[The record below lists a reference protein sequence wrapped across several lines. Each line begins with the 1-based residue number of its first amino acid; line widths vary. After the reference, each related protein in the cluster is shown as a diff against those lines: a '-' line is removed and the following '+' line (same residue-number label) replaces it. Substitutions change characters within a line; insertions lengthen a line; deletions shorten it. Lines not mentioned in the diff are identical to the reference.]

1 MNGTSTGNE
10 PGMSLTNRTGSMTNQ
25 VNGLDGTTTFG
36 QSNIGHPTKRA
47 ARRDFLRGLGL
58 GAAGAAAFGAT
69 SFSRTGASAQQANM
83 DVALLE
89 FALNLEY
96 LEAEFYQRAA
106 FGHGLPPS
114 LLGAN
119 PGAVT
124 GGQMVS
130 FTSPLVKAY
139 AAEIADEETKH
150 VEFLRAA
157 LAALTGS
164 PAISCPAID
173 FTSAFPTLGSAA
185 GLGPHFDPFK
195 NDMDFLLGS
204 YVFEDV
210 GVTAYHGAA
219 TLITSPAVLN
229 YAAGIL
235 AVEAYHAGLIRTVL
249 FANGMSKETAAI
261 SSLRATLD
269 GTAGT
274 QNVDDHGVG
283 DISAPSI
290 TLCSDAQNG
299 SLLGGF
305 PNVPPMPPGNNAIA
319 HDRTTRQV
327 LNIVYGA
334 KNATKGLFF
343 PNGLNGIITH

>member
-1 MNGTSTGNE
+1 MA
-10 PGMSLTNRTGSMTNQ
+10 NQ
-25 VNGLDGTTTFG
+25 FNGLEQTTMAG

-47 ARRDFLRGLGL
+47 ARRDFLRGLGI
-58 GAAGAAAFGAT
+58 GAAGAAALGAT
-69 SFSRTGASAQQANM
+69 SFSRTGALAQQADL
-83 DVALLE
+83 DVAILE

-96 LEAEFYQRAA
+96 LEAEFYSRAA
-106 FGHGLPPS
+106 FGHGLSPS
-114 LLGAN
+114 LLGSN
-119 PGAVT
+119 PGPVT

-130 FTSPLVKAY
+130 FASPLVKAY

-157 LAALTGS
+157 LIAATGS
-164 PAISCPAID
+164 AISSPTID
-173 FTSAFPTLGSAA
+173 FTESFPTLGSAA
-185 GLGPHFDPFK
+185 GLGSNFDPFK
-195 NDMDFLLGS
+195 NDVSFLLGS

-210 GVTAYHGAA
+210 GVTAYHGAT
-219 TLITSPAVLN
+219 TLITSKAVLN

-249 FANGMSKETAAI
+249 FAKGMSRETAAI
-261 SSLRATLD
+261 SHLRATLD

-283 DISAPSI
+283 TVTEPSI
-290 TLCSDAQNG
+290 TNASDAQNG

-305 PNVPPMPPGNNAIA
+305 PNVPPLPPGNNAIA
-319 HDRTTRQV
+319 YSRTTRQV
-327 LNIVYGA
+327 LNIAYGA

>member
-1 MNGTSTGNE
+1 MNRTSAGNE
-10 PGMSLTNRTGSMTNQ
+10 PGISLTNSTGSMTNQ
-25 VNGLDGTTTFG
+25 VDGSDGTANFG
-36 QSNIGHPTKRA
+36 QSNIGHPTKPA
-47 ARRDFLRGLGL
+47 ARRDFLRGLGV

-69 SFSRTGASAQQANM
+69 SFSRTGASAAQTDM
-83 DVALLE
+83 DVAILE

-96 LEAEFYQRAA
+96 LEAEFYSRAA
-106 FGHGLPPS
+106 FGHGLSPS
-114 LLGAN
+114 LLGSN
-119 PGAVT
+119 PGPIT
-124 GGQMVS
+124 GGSLVP

-173 FTSAFPTLGSAA
+173 FTESFPTLASAA
-185 GLGPHFDPFK
+185 GLGSNFNAFQ
-195 NDMDFLLGS
+195 NDMTFLLAS

-219 TLITSPAVLN
+219 PLITNKAYLDK
-229 YAAGIL
+229 AAGIL

-249 FANGMSKETAAI
+249 FANGKSRETEAV
-261 SSLRATLD
+261 SNLRATLD

-274 QNVDDHGVG
+274 NNVDDHGVG
-283 DISAPSI
+283 GLDRPTI
-290 TLCSDAQNG
+290 TDASGRFNG

-305 PNVPPMPPGNNAIA
+305 PTNDPPGDNAIA
-319 HDRTTRQV
+319 YDRTTRQV

-334 KNATKGLFF
+334 KNATEGLFF
-343 PNGLNGIITH
+343 PRGLNGIITS

>member
-1 MNGTSTGNE
+1 MANQINGSERAAN
-10 PGMSLTNRTGSMTNQ
+10 
-25 VNGLDGTTTFG
+25 FG
-36 QSNIGHPTKRA
+36 QPDIGHPAKRS
-47 ARRDFLRGLGL
+47 ARRDFLRRLGL

-69 SFSRTGASAQQANM
+69 GVSTTSALAQQANL
-83 DVALLE
+83 DVAILE

-96 LEAEFYQRAA
+96 LEAEFYVRAA
-106 FGHGLPPS
+106 EGHGLSPA

-119 PGAVT
+119 PGPVT
-124 GGQMVS
+124 GGQLVPFAM
-130 FTSPLVKAY
+130 PLVKAY
-139 AAEIADEETKH
+139 AQEIADEERKH

-173 FTSAFPTLGSAA
+173 FTESFPTLASAA
-185 GLGPHFDPFK
+185 GLGSNFNAFQ
-195 NDMDFLLGS
+195 NDMTFLLAS

-219 TLITSPAVLN
+219 PLITNKAILDR
-229 YAAGIL
+229 AAGIL

-249 FANGMSKETAAI
+249 FANSKSKETAAI
-261 SSLRATLD
+261 SNLRATLD

-274 QNVDDHGVG
+274 ENVDDHGVG
-283 DISAPSI
+283 GLTGPAPSI
-290 TLCSDAQNG
+290 VNCSNGLNG

-305 PNVPPMPPGNNAIA
+305 PTNNPPGNNAIA
-319 HDRTTRQV
+319 FDRTTRQV
-327 LNIVYGA
+327 LNIVFGA

-343 PNGLNGIITH
+343 PKGLNGIITS

>member
-1 MNGTSTGNE
+1 MADQAT
-10 PGMSLTNRTGSMTNQ
+10 
-25 VNGLDGTTTFG
+25 GLDATTL
-36 QSNIGHPTKRA
+36 SESIIGHKTKKA
-47 ARRDFLRGLGL
+47 ARREFLRGLGV
-58 GAAGAAAFGAT
+58 GAAGAAALGAI
-69 SFSRTGASAQQANM
+69 SFSRTSALAQQTDM
-83 DVALLE
+83 DVAILE

-96 LEAEFYQRAA
+96 LEAEFYSRAA
-106 FGHGLPPS
+106 FGHGLSPA

-119 PGAVT
+119 PGPVT

-164 PAISCPAID
+164 SAISCPAID
-173 FTSAFPTLGSAA
+173 FTESFPTLGQDA
-185 GLGPHFDPFK
+185 GLGSNFDPFK
-195 NDMDFLLGS
+195 NDMSFILGS

-219 TLITSPAVLN
+219 TLITSPAVLY
-229 YAAGIL
+229 YASGIL

-261 SSLRATLD
+261 SHLRATLD

-274 QNVDDHGVG
+274 KNVDDHGVG
-283 DISAPSI
+283 KVTEPSI
-290 TLCSDAQNG
+290 TNASDAQNG
-299 SLLGGF
+299 PLLGGF
-305 PNVPPMPPGNNAIA
+305 PNVPPVPPGNNAIA
-319 HDRTTRQV
+319 YSRTTRQV
-327 LNIVYGA
+327 LNIVYGGV
-334 KNATKGLFF
+334 NASSGLFF
-343 PNGLNGIITH
+343 PKGLNGIITS

>member
-1 MNGTSTGNE
+1 
-10 PGMSLTNRTGSMTNQ
+10 MTDQ
-25 VNGLDGTTTFG
+25 INGLETAAILS
-36 QSNIGHPTKRA
+36 QSNIGHPTKSA
-47 ARRDFLRGLGL
+47 ARRDFLRSLGL
-58 GAAGAAAFGAT
+58 GVAGAAAFGAT
-69 SFSRTGASAQQANM
+69 AFSQTRALAQQANL
-83 DVALLE
+83 DIAILE

-106 FGHGLPPS
+106 FGHGLSPS
-114 LLGAN
+114 LLGPH
-119 PGAVT
+119 PGRVT
-124 GGQMVS
+124 GGSLVP
-130 FTSPLVKAY
+130 FAEPLVKAY
-139 AAEIADEETKH
+139 AQEIADEETKH

-157 LAALTGS
+157 LTAATGS
-164 PAISCPAID
+164 AISCPAID
-173 FTSAFPTLGSAA
+173 FTESFPTLGSAA
-185 GLGPHFDPFK
+185 GLGSNFDPFK
-195 NDMDFLLGS
+195 NDIDFLLGS

-219 TLITSPAVLN
+219 TLITNKAYLDK
-229 YAAGIL
+229 AAGIL

-249 FANGMSKETAAI
+249 FANGKKAETEAI
-261 SSLRATLD
+261 SNLRATLD

-283 DISAPSI
+283 DTTNPSI
-290 TLCSDAQNG
+290 TNASDAQNG

-305 PNVPPMPPGNNAIA
+305 PTDNPPGNNAIA
-319 HDRTTRQV
+319 YDRTTRQV